1 MGVVT
6 AERIKLTSTRSP
18 IWCVALTVVFALG
31 MAALFS
37 LLLNVSVNE
46 YNRQMADGHPTLS
59 AAPYPTNSIAALG
72 ITGAAQG
79 MPGFGYIMIMILA
92 ALAITSEYRF
102 GTIRATFLAVP
113 NRAFVLVAKAGL
125 IAAAAAALSAVLTFI
140 SFFIF
145 TAMLSSDAS
154 RYMSLTNGD
163 AHIFYAVPI
172 FVALVVFLSV
182 GVGAL
187 IRQSAGALSLL
198 IVWPVLIEPIVG
210 AFGKTG
216 RNIEVFLPFQ
226 NAGQFLGTAGGG
238 DLPWHWGPWGG
249 LLYFAVIV
257 AIVFGAALFVVN
269 KRDA

>member
-1 MGVVT
+1 MGMLT

-18 IWCVALTVVFALG
+18 MWCTVLTVVFALG

-46 YNRQMADGHPTLS
+46 YNRQLASGHPTL
-59 AAPYPTNSIAALG
+59 ATAPYPTNSVAALG
-72 ITGAAQG
+72 ITGASQG
-79 MPGFGYIMIMILA
+79 VPGFGYIMIMIMA
-92 ALAITSEYRF
+92 ALAVTSEYRF

-113 NRAFVLVAKAGL
+113 NRTGVLVAKAGL
-125 IAAAAAALSAVLTFI
+125 VAVVAAVLSAVLTLL

-145 TAMLSSDAS
+145 KGMLSSDAG
-154 RYMSLTNGD
+154 RDMSLTNGD

-172 FVALVVFLSV
+172 FVALVVFLAV

-210 AFGKTG
+210 AFGKVG
-216 RNIEVFLPFQ
+216 RNIEVLLPFQ
-226 NAGQFLGTAGGG
+226 NAGRFLGTAGSD

-249 LLYFAVIV
+249 LLYSAVIV

>member
-1 MGVVT
+1 MGVLT

-18 IWCVALTVVFALG
+18 MWCTALTAVFALG

-37 LLLNVSVNE
+37 LLVNVSVNE
-46 YNRQMADGHPTLS
+46 YHRQLASGHPMLTEDP
-59 AAPYPTNSIAALG
+59 APGNSIAGLG
-72 ITGAAQG
+72 ITGASQG

-102 GTIRATFLAVP
+102 GTIRATFLAAP
-113 NRAFVLVAKAGL
+113 NRSGVLLAKAGL
-125 IAAAAAALSAVLTFI
+125 IAVAAAVLSVVLTFL

-145 TAMLSSDAS
+145 ELMLSQDAS
-154 RYMSLTNGD
+154 RNMSLSHGD
-163 AHIFYAVPI
+163 AHVFYSVPI
-172 FVALVVFLSV
+172 FVALVVFLAV

-210 AFGKTG
+210 AFGKVG

-226 NAGQFLGTAGGG
+226 NAGRFLGTAGGG

-249 LLYFAVIV
+249 LVYFAVVV
-257 AIVFGAALFVVN
+257 AVVFGAALFVVN